1 MAEISDWGACC
12 MRRSSLSRDRWKWSL
27 GRFHM
32 AELQTQDYLLLREQS
47 SRVWAEGWGGG
58 GGTLCGP
65 THFTFLGT
73 YDVPGLE

>member
-32 AELQTQDYLLLREQS
+32 AELQTQDYLFLREQS
-47 SRVWAEGWGGG
+47 SRVWAEGWG
-58 GGTLCGP
+58 
-65 THFTFLGT
+65 
-73 YDVPGLE
+73 